1 MKVDGKKER
10 PRNVFYVHEER
21 RFFLSANVDDTK
33 KAGKKRKTRHMWKSR
48 KRKNRIIIKT
58 NRNDNINLKYD

>member
-33 KAGKKRKTRHMWKSR
+33 KVGKKRSGTRH
-48 KRKNRIIIKT
+48 T
-58 NRNDNINLKYD
+58 LPPET